1 MASEKSTGDKKL
13 IEEMT
18 QPGPTPEL
26 FSPPPPTATWAE
38 SDAEMQDPEALQ
50 FLEGRG
56 VAFTIVPRYTCNND
70 GPVTVLKKQL
80 SVTFQV
86 DTVVTSSDIVF
97 AFDEAGIDV
106 DDITSIQRKTSS
118 KSWVVSFKT
127 ATIKEH

>member
-18 QPGPTPEL
+18 QPGSTPEL

-38 SDAEMQDPEALQ
+38 DAEVQVPEALQ

-56 VAFTIVPRYTCNND
+56 VAFTIVPRYTWNND

-86 DTVVTSSDIVF
+86 DTTTRTTEVP
-97 AFDEAGIDV
+97 GITTTMRV
-106 DDITSIQRKTSS
+106 GL
-118 KSWVVSFKT
+118 W
-127 ATIKEH
+127 